1 MRISKKGI
9 EDIINRLY
17 TVEQDGEKVI
27 RRDRLDELF
36 TIVTGRYDNAGCSVE
51 KVLGGEKLVITSVNK
66 NGIKK
71 IFERKIEVSL
81 DVSNT
86 YSSIGYVDK
95 SWHKKE
101 LISLLNGII
110 EEYGMSLFK
119 DKKRSV
125 GVISDKLYE
134 FPEECKILRMLFNEG
149 IYSILDEGKV
159 HGEEDNKF
167 LKVRLVKFMDKLG
180 MEADVKTNI
189 AEILMA
195 VFVAPKKMEKASG
208 IMNECEV
215 GKIYFIAEENSLEK
229 ELRLYQIESDIKEG
243 SGLFHKQGISTY
255 IEATNAATDA
265 YRYICDECSIC
276 GMKEFLGSKDFK
288 LSFGCVDGGQLTS
301 QVMIGTLL
309 ALCSGAIDK
318 APLSGLIVLGK
329 TNSNENQITTEDV
342 IKCFEICEKHQARFL
357 LLPITLTVEFPK
369 VPADL
374 LGKVSMVFYTS
385 LDDMIIKALDISKVN
400 PFVKTLF

>member
-71 IFERKIEVSL
+71 IFERKIEVVFDAGDNHSL
-81 DVSNT
+81 
-86 YSSIGYVDK
+86 IGYVDK

-101 LISLLNGII
+101 LIDLLENII
-110 EEYGMSLFK
+110 EEYGIELFK

-125 GVISDKLYE
+125 SVISDKLCEY
-134 FPEECKILRMLFNEG
+134 PEECKILRMLFNEG
-149 IYSILDEGKV
+149 IYSILDSGKV
-159 HGEEDNKF
+159 QEGDANF
-167 LKVRLVKFMDKLG
+167 LKVRLIKFMDKLG
-180 MEADVKTNI
+180 MGTDVKANI

-195 VFVAPKKMEKASG
+195 VFVVPKKMKKVSS

-229 ELRLYQIESDIKEG
+229 ELRLYQIESDVKDG

-255 IEATNAATDA
+255 IEAMNATTDA
-265 YRYICDECSIC
+265 YRYICDECNIH
-276 GMKEFLGSKDFK
+276 GIKEALGSKDFK
-288 LSFGCVDGGQLTS
+288 LSFGGVDGGQLTS

-309 ALCSGAIDK
+309 ALCSGAIGK

-329 TNSNENQITTEDV
+329 TNSNENQITAKEL

-357 LLPITLTVEFPK
+357 LLPITLTIELPK
-369 VPADL
+369 VPAEL

-385 LDDMIIKALDISKVN
+385 LDDMIIKALDISDKSSEEA
-400 PFVKTLF
+400 

>member
-27 RRDRLDELF
+27 RWDRLDELF

-71 IFERKIEVSL
+71 IFERKIEVAL
-81 DVSNT
+81 DTPNSH
-86 YSSIGYVDK
+86 SSIGYVDK
-95 SWHKKE
+95 RWHKNE
-101 LISLLNGII
+101 LISLLKGII
-110 EEYGMSLFK
+110 EEYGMELFK

-125 GVISDKLYE
+125 GVVSDKLYE
-134 FPEECKILRMLFNEG
+134 YPEECKILRMLFNEG
-149 IYSILDEGKV
+149 IYSILDADNIN
-159 HGEEDNKF
+159 EEDKF

-180 MEADVKTNI
+180 MEADVKANI
-189 AEILMA
+189 AEILLA
-195 VFVAPKKMEKASG
+195 VFSAPKKLEKVSG

-215 GKIYFIAEENSLEK
+215 GKIYFIAEENSSEK
-229 ELRLYQIESDIKEG
+229 ELRLYQIKSDIKEG
-243 SGLFHKQGISTY
+243 TGLFHKQGINTY
-255 IEATNAATDA
+255 IEAMNATTDA
-265 YRYICDECSIC
+265 YRYICDECSIH
-276 GMKEFLGSKDFK
+276 GIKEALSSKDFK
-288 LSFGCVDGGQLTS
+288 LSFGCVNGSQLTS

-309 ALCSGAIDK
+309 ALCSGAVGK

-329 TNSNENQITTEDV
+329 TNSNENQITAEEL

-357 LLPITLTVEFPK
+357 LLPIALTVELPN
-369 VPADL
+369 VPAEL

-385 LDDMIIKALDISKVN
+385 LDDMISKALNIS
-400 PFVKTLF
+400 LS

>member
-71 IFERKIEVSL
+71 IFERKIEVVFDAGDNHSL
-81 DVSNT
+81 
-86 YSSIGYVDK
+86 IGYVDK

-101 LISLLNGII
+101 LIDLLENII
-110 EEYGMSLFK
+110 EEYGIELFK

-125 GVISDKLYE
+125 SVISDKLCEY
-134 FPEECKILRMLFNEG
+134 PEECKILRMLFNEG
-149 IYSILDEGKV
+149 IYSIFDSGKV
-159 HGEEDNKF
+159 QEDDANF
-167 LKVRLVKFMDKLG
+167 LKVRLIKFMDKLG
-180 MEADVKTNI
+180 MGADVKANI

-195 VFVAPKKMEKASG
+195 AFIVPKKIKKVAG
-208 IMNECEV
+208 IMNECRV

-229 ELRLYQIESDIKEG
+229 KLRLYQIESDVKDG
-243 SGLFHKQGISTY
+243 SGLFYKQGISTY
-255 IEATNAATDA
+255 IEAMNATTDA
-265 YRYICDECSIC
+265 YRYVCDECKIQ
-276 GMKEFLGSKDFK
+276 GIKEALGSKDFK
-288 LSFGCVDGGQLTS
+288 LSFGGVDGSQLTS
-301 QVMIGTLL
+301 QVMIGTLI
-309 ALCSGAIDK
+309 ALCSGATGK

-329 TNSNENQITTEDV
+329 TNSNETKITAEEL

-357 LLPITLTVEFPK
+357 LLPITMAVELPK

-374 LGKVSMVFYTS
+374 LGKVSMIFYSS
-385 LDDMIIKALDISKVN
+385 LDDMIIKALDISDKSSEEA
-400 PFVKTLF
+400 

>member
-71 IFERKIEVSL
+71 IFERKIEVVP
-81 DVSNT
+81 DATDNH
-86 YSSIGYVDK
+86 SSIGYVDK

-101 LISLLNGII
+101 LIDLLENII
-110 EEYGMSLFK
+110 EEYGIELFK

-125 GVISDKLYE
+125 GVISDKLCEY
-134 FPEECKILRMLFNEG
+134 PEECKILRMLFNEG
-149 IYSILDEGKV
+149 IYTILDSGKV
-159 HGEEDNKF
+159 QEDDAKF
-167 LKVRLVKFMDKLG
+167 LKVRLIKFMDKLG
-180 MEADVKTNI
+180 MGADVKANI

-195 VFVAPKKMEKASG
+195 VFVVPKEMKKVPS
-208 IMNECEV
+208 IMNECAV

-229 ELRLYQIESDIKEG
+229 ELRLYQIESDVKDG
-243 SGLFHKQGISTY
+243 SGLFHKQGINTY
-255 IEATNAATDA
+255 IEAMNATTDA
-265 YRYICDECSIC
+265 YRYICDECKIQ
-276 GMKEFLGSKDFK
+276 GIKEALGSKDFI
-288 LSFGCVDGGQLTS
+288 LSFGSVDGGQLTS
-301 QVMIGTLL
+301 QVMIGTLI
-309 ALCSGAIDK
+309 ALCSGATGK
-318 APLSGLIVLGK
+318 APLPGLIVLGK
-329 TNSNENQITTEDV
+329 TNSNETKITAEKL
-342 IKCFEICEKHQARFL
+342 IKCFGICEKHKARFL
-357 LLPITLTVEFPK
+357 LLPITLAGELSK

-374 LGKVSMVFYTS
+374 LGKVSMIFYSS
-385 LDDMIIKALDISKVN
+385 LDDMIIKALNISQS
-400 PFVKTLF
+400 

>member
-71 IFERKIEVSL
+71 IFERKIEVAL
-81 DVSNT
+81 DASNAR
-86 YSSIGYVDK
+86 SSIGYVDK

-110 EEYGMSLFK
+110 EEYGMELFK

-125 GVISDKLYE
+125 GVVSDKLCE

-149 IYSILDEGKV
+149 IYSILDTDRVK
-159 HGEEDNKF
+159 EDDDKF
-167 LKVRLVKFMDKLG
+167 LKVRLFKFMDKLG
-180 MEADVKTNI
+180 MGADVKINI

-195 VFVAPKKMEKASG
+195 VFIAPKKMEKVSG

-215 GKIYFIAEENSLEK
+215 GKIYFIAEENSSEK
-229 ELRLYQIESDIKEG
+229 ELRLYQIELDIIEG

-255 IEATNAATDA
+255 IEAMNATTDA

-276 GMKEFLGSKDFK
+276 GMKESLGSKDFK

-309 ALCSGAIDK
+309 ALCSGAIGK

-329 TNSNENQITTEDV
+329 TNSNENQITAKEL

-357 LLPITLTVEFPK
+357 LLPITLTIELPK
-369 VPADL
+369 VPAEL

-385 LDDMIIKALDISKVN
+385 LDDMIIKALDISDKSSEEA
-400 PFVKTLF
+400 

>member
-51 KVLGGEKLVITSVNK
+51 KILGGEKLVITSVNK

-71 IFERKIEVSL
+71 IFERKIEMAL
-81 DVSNT
+81 DVSNVH
-86 YSSIGYVDK
+86 SSIGYVGMN
-95 SWHKKE
+95 WHKKE

-110 EEYGMSLFK
+110 EEYGKELFK

-125 GVISDKLYE
+125 GVVSDKLYE
-134 FPEECKILRMLFNEG
+134 YPEECKILRMLFNEG
-149 IYSILDEGKV
+149 IYSIFDF
-159 HGEEDNKF
+159 DNVNENNEF
-167 LKVRLVKFMDKLG
+167 LKVRLVKFMDRLG
-180 MEADVKTNI
+180 MEADVKINI
-189 AEILMA
+189 AEILLE
-195 VFVAPKKMEKASG
+195 VFVAPKKKEKVSV
-208 IMNECEV
+208 IMNESEV
-215 GKIYFIAEENSLEK
+215 GKIYFIAEENSTEK

-243 SGLFHKQGISTY
+243 TGLFHKQGINTY
-255 IEATNAATDA
+255 IEAMNATTDA
-265 YRYICDECSIC
+265 YRYICDECSIH
-276 GMKEFLGSKDFK
+276 GMKESLGTKDFK
-288 LSFGCVDGGQLTS
+288 LSYGGVDGDQLTS

-309 ALCSGAIDK
+309 ALCSGAIGK
-318 APLSGLIVLGK
+318 APLSGLIVLGQ
-329 TNSNENQITTEDV
+329 TNSNENQITAEKL

-357 LLPITLTVEFPK
+357 LIPITLILELPK
-369 VPADL
+369 VPAEL

-385 LDDMIIKALDISKVN
+385 LDDMIIKALNISQS
-400 PFVKTLF
+400 

>member
-51 KVLGGEKLVITSVNK
+51 RILGGEKLVITSVNK

-71 IFERKIEVSL
+71 IFERKIEMAL
-81 DVSNT
+81 DVSNV
-86 YSSIGYVDK
+86 YSSIGYVDMN
-95 SWHKKE
+95 WHKKE
-101 LISLLNGII
+101 LISLLKGIL
-110 EEYGMSLFK
+110 EEYGRELFK

-125 GVISDKLYE
+125 GVVSDKLYE
-134 FPEECKILRMLFNEG
+134 YPEECKILRMLFNEG
-149 IYSILDEGKV
+149 IYSILDS
-159 HGEEDNKF
+159 DNADNEF

-180 MEADVKTNI
+180 MEADVKINI
-189 AEILMA
+189 AEILLK
-195 VFVAPKKMEKASG
+195 VFAAPTKMEKVSV
-208 IMNECEV
+208 IMNECEI
-215 GKIYFIAEENSLEK
+215 GKIYFIAEENSKEK

-243 SGLFHKQGISTY
+243 TGLFHKQGINTY
-255 IEATNAATDA
+255 IEAMNATTDA
-265 YRYICDECSIC
+265 YRYICDECSIH
-276 GMKEFLGSKDFK
+276 GMKESLGTKDFK
-288 LSFGCVDGGQLTS
+288 LSYCGVDGGQLTS

-309 ALCSGAIDK
+309 ALCSGAIGK

-329 TNSNENQITTEDV
+329 TNSDENEITAEEL
-342 IKCFEICEKHQARFL
+342 IKCFEICEKHRARFL
-357 LLPITLTVEFPK
+357 LLPITLTLELPK
-369 VPADL
+369 VPAEL

-385 LDDMIIKALDISKVN
+385 LDDMIIKALNISQS
-400 PFVKTLF
+400 

>member
-27 RRDRLDELF
+27 RRDRLEELF
-36 TIVTGRYDNAGCSVE
+36 TIVTKRYDNAGCFVE
-51 KVLGGEKLVITSVNK
+51 KILGGEKLVITSVNK

-71 IFERKIEVSL
+71 IFERKIEMVL
-81 DVSNT
+81 DVS
-86 YSSIGYVDK
+86 YVHASSGYAGMN
-95 SWHKKE
+95 WHKKE

-110 EEYGMSLFK
+110 DEYGKELFK

-125 GVISDKLYE
+125 GVVSDKLYE
-134 FPEECKILRMLFNEG
+134 YPEECKILRMLFNEG
-149 IYSILDEGKV
+149 IHSIFDS
-159 HGEEDNKF
+159 DNADNEF
-167 LKVRLVKFMDKLG
+167 LKVRLVKFMDRLG
-180 MEADVKTNI
+180 MEADVKINI
-189 AEILMA
+189 AEILLE
-195 VFVAPKKMEKASG
+195 VFATPKKMEKVSV

-215 GKIYFIAEENSLEK
+215 GKIYFIAEENSTEK

-243 SGLFHKQGISTY
+243 TGLFHKQGITTY
-255 IEATNAATDA
+255 IEAMNATTDA
-265 YRYICDECSIC
+265 YRYICDECSIQ
-276 GMKEFLGSKDFK
+276 GMKESLGTKDFK
-288 LSFGCVDGGQLTS
+288 LSYCGVDGGQLTS

-309 ALCSGAIDK
+309 ALCSGAIGK

-329 TNSNENQITTEDV
+329 TNSNENQITAEEL
-342 IKCFEICEKHQARFL
+342 IKCFEICEKHKARFL
-357 LLPITLTVEFPK
+357 LLPITLTLELPK

-385 LDDMIIKALDISKVN
+385 LDDMIIKALNISQS
-400 PFVKTLF
+400 